1 MTAAPFPPADVVAGA
16 VSAALV
22 GPFFQSRVQRA
33 SLNGFEFHSVS
44 AGPVGPLYLLYHFDK
59 VVIRRRIGGA
69 PLCVCL
75 ILDFSVVF
83 FTFPEG
89 NDGITLDSRCSNMCG
104 G

>member
-44 AGPVGPLYLLYHFDK
+44 AGPVGPLYPLYHFDK

-69 PLCVCL
+69 PFGVRLL
-75 ILDFSVVF
+75 LDYAVVLFS
-83 FTFPEG
+83 FTEG
-89 NDGITLDSRCSNMCG
+89 NYGITLDLRCSSLCG
-104 G
+104 S